1 MKARREDTISGDMHH
16 AGGGVAGRDFNLV
29 RYFSLGCI
37 GVFVIVTSL
46 MCTGFYYISKR
57 YIRIDAEQRAIP
69 IAERLAPLA
78 FVDHKSTP
86 PPETPDYVLLDRQMR
101 DVLRPLR
108 IFKIK
113 IYDANGVITY
123 CTDTSVQVG
132 RLDPENEKLARA
144 LAREVVSDLQ
154 TEKTVWDLDE
164 EEKSEGVVVETYV
177 PVTGSAPHGA
187 VRGVFE
193 IYQDVTATYARLPG
207 VIGLIVGASVLA
219 MGILYGILYLV
230 VRKASDIIREQTRTI
245 HQAKGDIEK
254 YALQLEQRVEE
265 RTRELR
271 ETLAQQ
277 RHDDKMVA
285 MGTLAAGVAHEL
297 NTPLGSI
304 LGSTQLVLE
313 HCLSNVS
320 DTPEQ
325 GRVVDAITACRQC
338 VDDLSRVESQAKR
351 CREIIRT
358 LVDFSRKSDGERTWE
373 DLGELVERSV
383 TLMETQAGKHG
394 VQIKTSIDDELP
406 PLLVNGGDIQQV
418 LVNMLNNGIAA
429 MQDGGV
435 LDVRVTRADKAA
447 RIEIS
452 DTGIGIQDADLPRI
466 FEPFFTTKDVGQGTG
481 LGLSISYRI
490 VKDHGGSISVSS
502 VLREGSTFVVE
513 LPIEGGEVVQSPS
526 QGEAAN
532 GGLGRGA
539 EELG

>member
-1 MKARREDTISGDMHH
+1 MRKVRNCSNGQRRDADHG
-16 AGGGVAGRDFNLV
+16 AAGREFNLV

-37 GVFVIVTSL
+37 GVFVLVTSL

-57 YIRIDAEQRAIP
+57 YIRIDAELRAIP

-78 FVDHKSTP
+78 FVDRKPTP
-86 PPETPDYVLLDRQMR
+86 PPETSAYLLLDRQMR

-113 IYDANGVITY
+113 IYDANGMITY

-177 PVTGSAPHGA
+177 PVTGSAPHDT

-219 MGILYGILYLV
+219 MGVLYGILYLV

-265 RTRELR
+265 RTQELR

-313 HCLSNVS
+313 HCLSKVS

-338 VDDLSRVESQAKR
+338 VDDLGRVESQTKR

-358 LVDFSRKSDGERTWE
+358 LVDFSRKSDGERMWE

-383 TLMETQAGKHG
+383 ALMETQAAKHG

-418 LVNMLNNGIAA
+418 LVNILNNGIAA
-429 MQDGGV
+429 MQNGGV

-452 DTGIGIQDADLPRI
+452 DTGIGIQDTDLPRI

-513 LPIEGGEVVQSPS
+513 LPIDGGEVVQSPS